1 MTGIFKSNNPYNN
14 FLLFVYAFLLK
25 FPIFLHPGI
34 PLPRQPDGFFYR
46 MLLKWLNPV
55 GSVFPVI
62 YAIIAFALIFTQAIS
77 LNKIVTSHRLLN
89 KTSYLTG
96 MTYILMTSLFTEWF
110 QFSSPLIINTLLIWV
125 LGQLCRLHNSPR
137 PKTILFNI
145 GMVTGLASFFY
156 FPSIAFSL
164 LIIVGLLIT
173 RPFILPEWILCLI
186 GILCPYYFMF
196 SWLYL
201 TERLK
206 DYKLPEFGVTIPQLR
221 GDTWG
226 YIALIIVFLLLM
238 AGIYFIQSN
247 IRKQL
252 VQARK
257 SWGLTFLYLLVSLF
271 VPFLNETDNFEYW
284 ILAAVPVSVISSA
297 AFLYPERK
305 WFPTLMHWAMVALI
319 IITGYFI

>member
-1 MTGIFKSNNPYNN
+1 MNGIFKANNPYNN

-25 FPIFLHPGI
+25 LPVFLHPVV
-34 PLPRQPDGFFYR
+34 PVPNQPDGFFYR
-46 MLLKWLNPV
+46 TLLNVLKPV
-55 GSVFPVI
+55 GSSLPVI
-62 YAIIAFALIFTQAIS
+62 YSLLAFALVFTQAIS
-77 LNKIVTSHRLLN
+77 INKIVSGQRLFH
-89 KTSYLTG
+89 KPSYLPA
-96 MTYILMTSLFTEWF
+96 MTYILVTSLFTEWYD
-110 QFSSPLIINTLLIWV
+110 FSSPLIINTLLIWV
-125 LGQLCRLHNSPR
+125 FGQLCKLHNSPK

-145 GMVTGLASFFY
+145 GVVTGFASFFY

-173 RPFILPEWILCLI
+173 RPFILPEWILTLL

-201 TERLK
+201 TDRLK
-206 DYKLPEFGVTIPQLR
+206 DYKLPEVGVTIPQLR
-221 GDTWG
+221 GDTWAFV
-226 YIALIIVFLLLM
+226 ALIMVIILLATGM
-238 AGIYFIQSN
+238 YFIQSN

-257 SWGLTFLYLLVSLF
+257 SWGLAFLFLLVSLF

-297 AFLYPERK
+297 AFLYPDKK
-305 WFPTLMHWAMVALI
+305 WFPTVMHWAMAILI

>member
-1 MTGIFKSNNPYNN
+1 MTGIFKANNPYNN

-25 FPIFLHPGI
+25 FPMFLNPVA
-34 PLPRQPDGFFYR
+34 PLAKQPDGFFYR
-46 MLLKWLNPV
+46 MVLNWLSPI
-55 GSVFPVI
+55 GSSLPVI
-62 YAIIAFALIFTQAIS
+62 YAIVAFALMFTQAIS
-77 LNKIVTSHRLLN
+77 LNKIVTTHRLFN
-89 KTSYLTG
+89 KPSYLTG
-96 MTYILMTSLFTEWF
+96 MTYILITSLFTEWF
-110 QFSSPLIINTLLIWV
+110 HFSSPLIINTLLIWV
-125 LGQLCRLHNSPR
+125 LGQLCRLNNSPN

-145 GMVTGLASFFY
+145 GVVTGLATFFY
-156 FPSIAFSL
+156 FPSIAFAL

-173 RPFILPEWILCLI
+173 RPFILPEWILSLI

-201 TERLK
+201 TDRLK
-206 DYKLPEFGVTIPQLR
+206 DYRLPEIGITIPQLR
-221 GDTWG
+221 GDTLA
-226 YIALIIVFLLLM
+226 YIALVIVFLVLII
-238 AGIYFIQSN
+238 GIYFIQTN

-257 SWGLTFLYLLVSLF
+257 SWGLIFLYLLVSLF

-297 AFLYPERK
+297 SFLYPERK
-305 WFPTLMHWAMVALI
+305 WFPMAMHWALVALI